1 MFRYIFGSP
10 LLNLFKQTDQTT
22 DTEKNIIV
30 LGSADISNLSISEI
44 MRLTSDPTIRLKL
57 DSKAMD
63 DAFEQSNI
71 AKLDFLNKK
80 FGLTLRSNGNYHIDV
95 AVEEGNEDMA
105 KFLIQSFG
113 CKPSLY
119 AKQMAL
125 AGGHLKLFLWV
136 DAFGIERTHT
146 ALHNVHFKTKNKEL
160 EWDKCIPD
168 YLRYIDV
175 RAKL

>member
-1 MFRYIFGSP
+1 MFRSIFGFD
-10 LLNLFKQTDQTT
+10 LFRQADQTT
-22 DTEKNIIV
+22 DTEPNIRV
-30 LGSADISNLSISEI
+30 LGSADISHLGISDI
-44 MRLTSDPTIRLKL
+44 TRLASDPTIRLSL

-63 DAFEQSNI
+63 DAFEQSDI
-71 AKLDFLNKK
+71 PKLDYFHKK
-80 FGLTLRSNGNYHIDV
+80 FGLTLQSDGDYHIDV
-95 AVEEGNEDMA
+95 AVEKGSEDMA

-136 DAFGIERTHT
+136 DAFGTERTHT
-146 ALHNVHFKTKNKEL
+146 APHNTHLKTKNKEP

-168 YLRYIDV
+168 FMRYIDV